1 LLYGN
6 FSVDCAIYVCKYME
20 SIASGYHLSAAD
32 AVTVAGVQKL
42 RSELAYMIL
51 ADVEKSWD
59 EETDI
64 IRHTTYED

>member
-1 LLYGN
+1 
-6 FSVDCAIYVCKYME
+6 ME

-51 ADVEKSWD
+51 ADVEKSWVKKQTLYD
-59 EETDI
+59 
-64 IRHTTYED
+64 IRHMKTDS

>member
-1 LLYGN
+1 
-6 FSVDCAIYVCKYME
+6 ME
-20 SIASGYHLSAAD
+20 SIASGYTSVD

>member
-1 LLYGN
+1 
-6 FSVDCAIYVCKYME
+6 ME
-20 SIASGYHLSAAD
+20 SIASGYHLSAVD
-32 AVTVAGVQKL
+32 AVTVAAVQKL

>member
-1 LLYGN
+1 
-6 FSVDCAIYVCKYME
+6 ME